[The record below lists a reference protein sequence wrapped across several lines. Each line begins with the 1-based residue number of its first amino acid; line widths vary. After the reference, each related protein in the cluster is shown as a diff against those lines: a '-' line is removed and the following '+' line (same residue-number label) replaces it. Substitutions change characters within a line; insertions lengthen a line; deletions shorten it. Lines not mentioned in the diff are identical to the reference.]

1 MIVVASA
8 RAIELKRQKGAHTT
22 LHHEKK
28 LQCAMILS
36 KALTGQGDCS
46 KRRKVQNLGNLHDMW
61 MRRLRRISTCGTAL
75 LELIRCSWFPE
86 LVFGIEIYPLRV
98 RIQQLADKFFACL
111 SCGWRYRSAGTTL
124 LFPWIRRTSKLMEVI
139 T

>member
-8 RAIELKRQKGAHTT
+8 RAIELKRQKAAMCCDPFKGSDWARR
-22 LHHEKK
+22 LLEEEKGTKPGK
-28 LQCAMILS
+28 LY
-36 KALTGQGDCS
+36 
-46 KRRKVQNLGNLHDMW
+46 DMW

-98 RIQQLADKFFACL
+98 RIQQLADKFFEAR
-111 SCGWRYRSAGTTL
+111 RYRDDIPVSEL
-124 LFPWIRRTSKLMEVI
+124 
-139 T
+139 